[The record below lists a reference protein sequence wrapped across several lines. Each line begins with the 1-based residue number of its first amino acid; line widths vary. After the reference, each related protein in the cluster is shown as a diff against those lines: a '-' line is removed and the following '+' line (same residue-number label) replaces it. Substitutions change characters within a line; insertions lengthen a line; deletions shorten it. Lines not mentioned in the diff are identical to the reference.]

1 MTKRPG
7 DNILHKC
14 TPNHMLG
21 CSWDIARVG
30 CNCYFSFWA
39 IFSPFIL
46 LTAQKMKKK
55 TPGGININHKCTKN
69 RDHMQYCSWDM
80 VCAGCNCYH
89 SFWANFC
96 LFSPPPPPHPLSL
109 TARKIKIS
117 KQWKKHLGISSFYTS
132 VPKIKIICYNV
143 PEI

>member
-39 IFSPFIL
+39 VFSPFTL

-55 TPGGININHKCTKN
+55 HLEASTLTTSVPKIVITCSTVPEIWCA
-69 RDHMQYCSWDM
+69 RDAIVIIHFGLIF
-80 VCAGCNCYH
+80 A
-89 SFWANFC
+89 FLA
-96 LFSPPPPPHPLSL
+96 PPPHHPLSL